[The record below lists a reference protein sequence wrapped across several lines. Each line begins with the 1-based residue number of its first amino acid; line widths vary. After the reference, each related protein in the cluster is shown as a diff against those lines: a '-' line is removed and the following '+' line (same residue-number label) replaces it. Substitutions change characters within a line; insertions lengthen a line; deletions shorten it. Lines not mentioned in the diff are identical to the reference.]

1 MQCKYG
7 TVRSRRWNLC
17 VTFFVGTFRQQT
29 WTQQCTEKRFTKF
42 SGSVPGGSYSPP
54 LTSQCGGA
62 FLCLTMCYAIIV
74 LKGFVAG
81 SPLPVLNVASQA
93 ELSWGAQLHQPGHP
107 QTWVVDL
114 QVRRGVEVGARIG
127 IGCTVSWGKDWS
139 RLYCRLGQGLV
150 GCTVNNVFS
159 VQRSE
164 ERRPLIPLNR
174 FNW

>member
-1 MQCKYG
+1 MAQWEVGGG
-7 TVRSRRWNLC
+7 TYVSN
-17 VTFFVGTFRQQT
+17 
-29 WTQQCTEKRFTKF
+29 
-42 SGSVPGGSYSPP
+42 SVPGGSYSPP

-81 SPLPVLNVASQA
+81 SPLPVLDVASQA

>member
-1 MQCKYG
+1 MAQWEVGGG
-7 TVRSRRWNLC
+7 TYVSHSLWAHS
-17 VTFFVGTFRQQT
+17 TSKHE
-29 WTQQCTEKRFTKF
+29 QCTEKRFTKF

-81 SPLPVLNVASQA
+81 SPLTVLNVASQA

-139 RLYCRLGQGLV
+139 RLHCKQ
-150 GCTVNNVFS
+150 CVFCS
-159 VQRSE
+159 KE
-164 ERRPLIPLNR
+164 WGEKT
-174 FNW
+174 FNSFK